1 MNNKKYMALFVL
13 LFITLLSCA
22 VITAADTTNNVTADK
37 TVSKDTITQKAVQ
50 TDKSVKNINTE
61 KTKTIEKKVTNNKKE
76 ATVEVE
82 ANSYNDLYGYV
93 EAAKGSGDEYVIKLT
108 GSTDVYTLTDSI
120 V

>member
-61 KTKTIEKKVTNNKKE
+61 KTKTMEKK
-76 ATVEVE
+76 
-82 ANSYNDLYGYV
+82 
-93 EAAKGSGDEYVIKLT
+93 
-108 GSTDVYTLTDSI
+108 
-120 V
+120 